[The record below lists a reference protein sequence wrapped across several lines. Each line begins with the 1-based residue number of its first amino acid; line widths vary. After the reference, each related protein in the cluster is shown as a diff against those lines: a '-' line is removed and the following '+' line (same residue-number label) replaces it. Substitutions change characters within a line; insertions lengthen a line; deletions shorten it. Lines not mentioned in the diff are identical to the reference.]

1 MKKFA
6 LILVSTLLLTSCGC
20 AERWVKVIG
29 HYYKPAHYEQYNSQY
44 YSYGQWVEEQKYLR
58 VECKCGTTTDIK
70 VSESL
75 YNEVN
80 DGDSIYWHQ
89 AEHTVSVKHK

>member
-6 LILVSTLLLTSCGC
+6 LILFSTLLLTSCGC

-29 HYYKPAHYEQYNSQY
+29 HYYRPKHYEQYNSKY
-44 YSYGQWVEEQKYLR
+44 YSYGQWVEEQKLLR
-58 VECKCGTTTDIK
+58 VECKCRTTDII
-70 VSESL
+70 VNESF

-80 DGDSIYWHQ
+80 DGDSIYWHRK
-89 AEHTVSVKHK
+89 EHIVSVKHK